1 LRNTTEEENMLHAS
15 LVFRKEHF
23 TGRLKNMISTKVR
36 RKSVV
41 MHSTSPEN
49 KTGAVGCLKII
60 LLLCAGLPMAGCG
73 VYSFTGASIP
83 PEAKTIS
90 ISYFVNNAPF
100 VEPTLSQ
107 SLTDALRDRFL
118 SQTSLDMTNEE
129 GDLQLEGSI
138 TDYSTRPVAIQGDE
152 TAALNRLSVT
162 IKVKYTNTI
171 DPSKDFDAPF
181 TRFVDYSSSE
191 DLSAVKDQLIPVIN
205 EALVDDIFNKAVV
218 NW

>member
-1 LRNTTEEENMLHAS
+1 MIFRNITGIFLLTAVML
-15 LVFRKEHF
+15 
-23 TGRLKNMISTKVR
+23 
-36 RKSVV
+36 
-41 MHSTSPEN
+41 
-49 KTGAVGCLKII
+49 
-60 LLLCAGLPMAGCG
+60 MAGCG

-90 ISYFVNNAPF
+90 VSYFVNNAQY

-107 SLTDALRDRFL
+107 SLTDALRDRFQ
-118 SQTSLDMTNEE
+118 SQTNLTFIAED

-138 TDYSTRPVAIQGDE
+138 TDYSTKPMAIQGNE

-162 IKVKYTNTI
+162 IKVKFTNSI
-171 DPSKDFDAPF
+171 DATKDYETSF
-181 TRFVDYSSSE
+181 TRLEDYSSNQ
-191 DLSAVKDQLIPVIN
+191 DLSAVKDQLIPLIN